1 MPRAAFGK
9 MNTFEH
15 TSKLLAIAQK
25 TATGAE
31 FGWVVAGIY
40 SEMLRSDTADVG
52 TKADFTAKAGH
63 IQLWLFLRKLLF
75 YMKKRLLYRPS
86 SDEEASLM
94 QKAWELTDDPVSL
107 CAKQGDDVNLTL
119 GLPDFMLRA
128 MNFLQGCMVGKHNET
143 LKGSLAGSMGP
154 LQVES
159 FLEAGSVKS
168 VWSEIESSLAK
179 ANGEPEERT
188 PATEQEKS
196 KAEQAKQKQQEKQ
209 DSLKVLQADALE
221 EAERLHD
228 QRSVLL
234 VPDTDHPVSALLDGQ
249 TLVKLGNRMLGFF
262 DCKNHGLARV
272 YAGQN
277 CFQRVPCLK
286 HHEPQVVPLLQAEIF
301 LLLLH
306 CAWLRFPPS
315 AVTISRP
322 F

>member
-1 MPRAAFGK
+1 

-52 TKADFTAKAGH
+52 TKADFTGKAGH
-63 IQLWLFLRKLLF
+63 IQLWLFLRKLLV
-75 YMKKRLLYRPS
+75 YMKKRLLYRPG
-86 SDEEASLM
+86 SDEESALM
-94 QKAWELTDDPVSL
+94 QKAWEITDDPVL
-107 CAKQGDDVNLTL
+107 LTAKQTDLSWRMA
-119 GLPDFMLRA
+119 LPEFMLRA
-128 MNFLQGCMVGKHNET
+128 MNFLQGCMVGNHNET
-143 LKGSLAGSMGP
+143 LKGSLAGSVGP

-159 FLEAGSVKS
+159 FLEAGSVKA
-168 VWSEIESSLAK
+168 VWIEIESSLAK

-188 PATEQEKS
+188 PPTEQEKT
-196 KAEQAKQKQQEKQ
+196 KAEQAKEKQKEKQ
-209 DSLKVLQADALE
+209 DTLKVLQADALE
-221 EAERLHD
+221 EAERPHD

-277 CFQRVPCLK
+277 CFQRVPCLQ
-286 HHEPQVVPLLQAEIF
+286 HHE
-301 LLLLH
+301 
-306 CAWLRFPPS
+306 S
-315 AVTISRP
+315 
-322 F
+322 